1 MGMNAGAFKQVGT
14 ACPHGFPLGQS
25 NKRTAIQSLSRAS
38 RPKLT

>member
-14 ACPHGFPLGQS
+14 GCPHGFTLGQS
-25 NKRTAIQSLSRAS
+25 NKRTAIQSLSRAL